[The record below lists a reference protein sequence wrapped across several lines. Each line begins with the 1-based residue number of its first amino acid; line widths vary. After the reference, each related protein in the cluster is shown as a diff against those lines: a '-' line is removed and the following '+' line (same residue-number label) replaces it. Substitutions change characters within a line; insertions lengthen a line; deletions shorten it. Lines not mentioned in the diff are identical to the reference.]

1 VTFWLVTGG
10 AGFIGSNLV
19 EALVKRGERTRV
31 VDSLVTGRLDNLKP
45 FETQIDFI
53 KGDLRDGEICREAVK
68 GADVI
73 LHQAALGSVPRSVAD
88 PLTTHDSNITATVNL
103 LIAAREAG
111 VKRIVCASSS
121 SVYGANPELP
131 KREDMVPMPISP
143 YAVSKLA
150 QEQYCMAFHAVYN
163 MDTVA
168 LRYFNIYGPRQD
180 PGSAYAAAIP
190 LFIRAALKGRQP
202 TIYGDGEQTRDFTF
216 VGDCV
221 EANLAAAEA
230 GGVAGKI
237 MNIAGGMETSVN
249 KLWEIIRSITGTDIE
264 PVYAEPRKGDVKR
277 SFANVSGAGELM
289 GWQSRTD
296 LESGLRKTVDW
307 IKENE

>member
-19 EALVKRGERTRV
+19 ESLARRDERTRV
-31 VDSLVTGRLDNLKP
+31 VDSLVTGRLENLKP
-45 FETQIDFI
+45 FDTEIDFI
-53 KGDLRDGEICREAVK
+53 RGDLRDRETCWEAVK
-68 GADVI
+68 DVDVI

-88 PLTTHDSNITATVNL
+88 PLTTHDSNITATLNL
-103 LIAAREAG
+103 LLAAKEAG
-111 VKRIVCASSS
+111 VKRFVCASSS
-121 SVYGANPELP
+121 SVFGANPELP

-163 MDTVA
+163 LDTVA

-190 LFIRAALKGRQP
+190 LFIRAALNNQSP

-230 GGVAGKI
+230 EGVAGKV
-237 MNIAGGMETSVN
+237 MNVAGGTETSVN
-249 KLWEIIRSITGTDIE
+249 KLWENIKSITGADVE
-264 PVYAEPRKGDVKR
+264 PVHAEPRKGDVKKSLADNSLAR
-277 SFANVSGAGELM
+277 GLM
-289 GWQSRTD
+289 GWGPRTD
-296 LESGLRKTVDW
+296 LESGLKITVDW